1 MIPGGVSNGKPR
13 EVRVTAGST
22 ISIQLSVDTGMR

>member
-1 MIPGGVSNGKPR
+1 MIPGGVSIGKPR